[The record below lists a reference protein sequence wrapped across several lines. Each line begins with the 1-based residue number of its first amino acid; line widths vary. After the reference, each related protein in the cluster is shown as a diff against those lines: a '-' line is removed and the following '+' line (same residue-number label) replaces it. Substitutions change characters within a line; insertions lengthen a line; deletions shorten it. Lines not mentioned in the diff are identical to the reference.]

1 MLNHLFRSTIVLAM
15 LIFPLL
21 GNAQTNELKKHLNE
35 KEIKKLTSSEK
46 LIMKGNSVINEVKEL
61 EEEVETLKNA
71 EGRIKTRKINKRNQK
86 IAETKMK
93 ASILFEDGYGKHIN
107 ILDKRIKA
115 LAKEGNSEAA
125 QTRNDVHALE
135 KKAKKQYNK
144 AERLTTPADMIE
156 MLELA
161 QENQSKAIAVQE
173 KFLLSVLES
182 SSTKEDVVEVI
193 ESDEEIVAVVDST
206 TIIEPQPEPSVE
218 EIETTNVPVTTIEPE
233 VTSTA
238 AIATGAAV
246 ATVAAIPE
254 ETEETPE
261 EELAIA
267 VNEETTMEE
276 PEPVKD
282 VFLSIQFLADKQ
294 KASETQLKQAYSG
307 NLEIIEKTGNGWY
320 RYSLGKFTD
329 VAKAQKTMQ
338 DEKIKGF
345 IVAYN
350 KDERISVKEALELIS
365 NK

>member
-1 MLNHLFRSTIVLAM
+1 MLNHLFRSTTVLAI

-35 KEIKKLTSSEK
+35 KEIKKLSSSEK
-46 LIMKGNSVINEVKEL
+46 LIKKGNSVINEVKEL
-61 EEEVETLKNA
+61 EEEVEKLKNA
-71 EGRIKTRKINKRNQK
+71 EGRIKTRKINKRNEK

-93 ASILFEDGYGKHIN
+93 AAIFFEDGYGKHIN

-115 LAKEGNSEAA
+115 LEKEGNSEAA
-125 QTRNDVHALE
+125 QTRNDVHSLE

-144 AERLTTPADMIE
+144 AERLTSPADMIE

-182 SSTKEDVVEVI
+182 NSTKEEVI
-193 ESDEEIVAVVDST
+193 EITEPEEEMVTVIDT
-206 TIIEPQPEPSVE
+206 TTVTESQIEPAVE
-218 EIETTNVPVTTIEPE
+218 EMESTNVPVSTIEPE
-233 VTSTA
+233 ATA
-238 AIATGAAV
+238 TTAIATGAAV
-246 ATVAAIPE
+246 TTVATIAE
-254 ETEETPE
+254 ETQELPE
-261 EELAIA
+261 EESINA
-267 VNEETTMEE
+267 VNEEATVEE

-282 VFLSIQFLADKQ
+282 VFLSIQFLAEKQ
-294 KASETQLKQAYSG
+294 KVSESQLKQAYSG
-307 NLEIIEKTGNGWY
+307 NLEIIEKTGSGWY
-320 RYSLGKFTD
+320 RYSIGKFAD

-338 DEKIKGF
+338 DENIKGF